1 LGEGNTIS
9 EESKVNRKF
18 LITTVNTPNVIA
30 PVFNVQPQQHC
41 LSINT
46 ILAGQIKHSYLRET
60 IGGNIFCIKI
70 FYRN

>member
-9 EESKVNRKF
+9 LESKVNRKF
-18 LITTVNTPNVIA
+18 SLTAVSNPNIIV
-30 PVFNVQPQQHC
+30 PVFNVQPQQHS

-60 IGGNIFCIKI
+60 VGGNIFCIKT
-70 FYRN
+70 FYRK